1 MADGIYTALTGAVAQ
16 QHSLDVIANNVA
28 NVTTAGYRAD
38 KAVFSEFLAGAQR
51 KDVPH
56 VSASGTDPTRPDRFV
71 HVDEISHDY
80 SNGALKLTGNPL
92 DMALSGDGFFV
103 VQTPQGDRLTRAGS
117 FMMQKDGSLVT
128 PEGYPVMGTD
138 DKPIKLASSTNIKV
152 GTDGLIQ
159 VNDQAAAKLK
169 LVRAEDP
176 ATLEK
181 ENNTHFLAGKT
192 TKLVQ
197 AKDIQVSQGSIE
209 ASNVNAV
216 AGLNELITV
225 SRSFDALQRVIETF
239 QKIDDRTARELGA
252 RS

>member
-38 KAVFSEFLAGAQR
+38 RAVFSEFLAGEQR

-71 HVDEISHDY
+71 HVDAVAHDY

-92 DMALSGDGFFV
+92 DMALSGDGFFAV
-103 VQTPQGDRLTRAGS
+103 KTPQGERLTRAGS
-117 FMMQKDGSLVT
+117 FMMQKDGTLST
-128 PEGYPVMGTD
+128 PEGFPVLGVD
-138 DKPIKLASSTNIKV
+138 NKPIKLPSNTNIQV
-152 GTDGLIQ
+152 STDGTINANEKA
-159 VNDQAAAKLK
+159 VAKLK

-176 ATLEK
+176 ASLQK
-181 ENNTHFLAGKT
+181 ENDTRFVASDS
-192 TKLVQ
+192 TKLLA
-197 AKDIQVSQGSIE
+197 AKDVTVNQGSIE

-239 QKIDDRTARELGA
+239 QKIDDRTARDLGA

>member
-38 KAVFSEFLAGAQR
+38 RAVFSEFLAGEQR

-56 VSASGTDPTRPDRFV
+56 VSADGKDPKRPDRFV
-71 HVDEISHDY
+71 QVATVSHDY
-80 SNGALKLTGNPL
+80 TNGNLKLTGNPL
-92 DMALSGDGFFV
+92 DMALNGDGFFV

-117 FMMQKDGSLVT
+117 FMLQKDGTLST
-128 PEGYPVMGTD
+128 PEGFPVLGSD
-138 DKPIKLASSTNIKV
+138 DKPIKLTSNNNIQV
-152 GTDGLIQ
+152 GTDGTINADEK
-159 VNDQAAAKLK
+159 VMAKFK
-169 LVRAEDP
+169 LVRVEDP
-176 ATLEK
+176 AALQK
-181 ENNTHFLAGKT
+181 ENDTRFVVSDS
-192 TKLVQ
+192 TKLAV
-197 AKDIQVSQGSIE
+197 AKDVSVNQGSIE
-209 ASNVNAV
+209 SSNVNAV

-239 QKIDDRTARELGA
+239 QKIDDRTARDLGA